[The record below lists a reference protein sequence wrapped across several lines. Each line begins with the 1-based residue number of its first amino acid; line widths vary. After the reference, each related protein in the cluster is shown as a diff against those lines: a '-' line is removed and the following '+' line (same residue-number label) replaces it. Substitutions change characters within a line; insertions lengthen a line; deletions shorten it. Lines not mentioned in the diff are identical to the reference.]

1 MTKQIEL
8 IEVSKYV
15 DGLIVETKPHLFN
28 LDGIDRLSTSEHA
41 GCSWL
46 YPKGDNYRI
55 LIKGEYRVIKTLM
68 DECRTGIEPKT
79 CYVFRQKVGGLEYSH
94 YVPSNEVSRVMVN
107 KGTNHVTLMLKSGDR
122 LDTGMAMNDLKN
134 TLIEVRF

>member
-8 IEVSKYV
+8 IEVTDFK
-15 DGLIVETKPHLFN
+15 DGVIKSTEPHLFN
-28 LDGIDRLSTSEHA
+28 LDSIDRLTTSIYA
-41 GCSWL
+41 GCSWI
-46 YPKGDNYRI
+46 YPRGTSDRV
-55 LIKGEYRVIKTLM
+55 LVQGEYRVIKTLM
-68 DECRTGIEPKT
+68 DECRTGSESKL

-94 YVPSNEVSRVMVN
+94 YVPSDEVSRVMIN
-107 KGTNHVTLMLKSGDR
+107 KGTNHVSLMLKSGDR